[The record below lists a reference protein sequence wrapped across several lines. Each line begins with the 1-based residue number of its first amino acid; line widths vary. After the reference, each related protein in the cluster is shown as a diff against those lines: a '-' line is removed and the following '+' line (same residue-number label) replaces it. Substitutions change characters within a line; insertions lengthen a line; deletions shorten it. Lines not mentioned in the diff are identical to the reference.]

1 MADRDRIIAGD
12 AGMPPEIA
20 ARQFGFSISKPGIP
34 TGKNQYA
41 SPPIRNH
48 SKRTRTPSNRNR
60 PEISRRKLLSGDR
73 RYRHGPRD
81 LSAAGSDDWTAPNA
95 SRKYP
100 TSEPAEARCVAAD
113 SPDTLPFTE
122 SGTIP
127 AQLQSPF
134 FEKNKRRRKANR
146 DAADH
151 DFSTCLALP
160 NHPYLAPR
168 FPKRMLRRL
177 TCLKRNSAPACQ
189 IYRRPTTPIESF
201 KLSCFNSLN
210 IGKESLVY

>member
-12 AGMPPEIA
+12 ADMPPEIA
-20 ARQFGFSISKPGIP
+20 ARQFGFPISEPGIP
-34 TGKNQYA
+34 TGKNQYV
-41 SPPIRNH
+41 SQPFRNN
-48 SKRTRTPSNRNR
+48 SKRTRTLSNRSR
-60 PEISRRKLLSGDR
+60 PEISRRKLLSRDR
-73 RYRHGPRD
+73 RYRRGPRD
-81 LSAAGSDDWTAPNA
+81 LSAAGSDDWTVPSA
-95 SRKYP
+95 SRNYP
-100 TSEPAEARCVAAD
+100 TSEPAESRCVAAD
-113 SPDTLPFTE
+113 SPDTLPSTE

-134 FEKNKRRRKANR
+134 FEKNERRQTANR

-160 NHPYLAPR
+160 NRPYIDPR

-177 TCLKRNSAPACQ
+177 ACLKRNSAPACQ
-189 IYRRPTTPIESF
+189 IYRRPATPIEFF

-210 IGKESLVY
+210 IGKESLVC